1 MWPDDINQKIKHN
14 TIVLLLLYI
23 VNIYSMVDNT
33 NILNIQDEIDY
44 QFITRVQ
51 QEVTQSCALPFAL
64 PVERIPE
71 YILQAAQ
78 YFWQN
83 CDFSVEERHY
93 YVKNSDICKCSKLNK
108 IVQLPQQI
116 LGVHG
121 VYKVQSGLKYGAMGD
136 FSIERMMMSSYS
148 MFGGAGTV
156 GSGMSM
162 AGTGYNLSDVIVSM
176 YEVDTFNQYL
186 NAPLTYNYN
195 QFSNKLVLLGDLGYS
210 DLLLATMQRC
220 KIQDLYN
227 NYYFFRYVVCL
238 CKRALSTIYGMFE
251 FNLPGGISI
260 NYSTLSDQADSEIDK
275 IDEWIQ
281 NNRACDYF
289 FMPNTL

>member
-1 MWPDDINQKIKHN
+1 MAQDKA
-14 TIVLLLLYI
+14 
-23 VNIYSMVDNT
+23 
-33 NILNIQDEIDY
+33 NIQDQIDM

-93 YVKNSDICKCSKLNK
+93 MVKNSDICKCSNLNK

-116 LGVHG
+116 VGVHG
-121 VYKVQSGLKYGAMGD
+121 VFKIQSGLKYGAMGD

-156 GSGMSM
+156 GGSA
-162 AGTGYNLSDVIVSM
+162 AGGFFDERIQT
-176 YEVDTFNQYL
+176 T
-186 NAPLTYNYN
+186 
-195 QFSNKLVLLGDLGYS
+195 
-210 DLLLATMQRC
+210 
-220 KIQDLYN
+220 KIQFL
-227 NYYFFRYVVCL
+227 F
-238 CKRALSTIYGMFE
+238 
-251 FNLPGGISI
+251 
-260 NYSTLSDQADSEIDK
+260 
-275 IDEWIQ
+275 
-281 NNRACDYF
+281 
-289 FMPNTL
+289 

>member
-1 MWPDDINQKIKHN
+1 M
-14 TIVLLLLYI
+14 
-23 VNIYSMVDNT
+23 DNT
-33 NILNIQDEIDY
+33 LDIKIQDEIDF

-64 PVERIPE
+64 PAERIPE
-71 YILQAAQ
+71 FILQAAQ

-93 YVKNSDICKCSKLNK
+93 FVKNSDICKCSKLNK

-116 LGVHG
+116 VGVHG
-121 VYKVQSGLKYGAMGD
+121 VYKVQSQLKYGAMGD
-136 FSIERMMMSSYS
+136 FSIERMMLSSYS

-156 GSGMSM
+156 GNGMTM
-162 AGTGYNLSDVIVSM
+162 GGTGYNLSDVIVSM
-176 YEVDTFNQYL
+176 YEVDTFNQAFQ
-186 NAPLTYNYN
+186 APLTYNYN

-220 KIQDLYN
+220 RIQDLYN

-251 FNLPGGISI
+251 FKLPGGISI
-260 NYSTLSDQADSEIDK
+260 NYSTLSDQADNEIDK